1 MTPDDLAAELLA
13 ATLDADPLAGS
24 LYGFPGYDER
34 LPDFSSAAE
43 QAQSERLAALA
54 TRAGQ
59 FDERGLAEVQLQTL
73 DFVHRM
79 AENMAGAATVPL
91 VEFTICDTFVDPVD
105 SVLTLM
111 PKLALDTTERQDG
124 YVARLRGIPE
134 MLATVAQ
141 RHRDGTAAGRAA
153 VRRLVES
160 AITKIDLL
168 AADKSVG
175 GIAFTE
181 HDDSAFVDRVATEID
196 AQVRPALSSYRKS
209 LQADVLPAARDDE
222 HPGICYLP
230 DGDAMYAKLVQLHT
244 STRHSPAELHAMG
257 LEIVDQVSEEFREA
271 GSNLWGT
278 TDLSEIFE
286 RLTSDLAL
294 RYENREEMLE
304 HARRVVAAAEA
315 EAPKWFGVVP
325 REACVVEPVPE
336 TEEAGM
342 AAAYYL
348 VGAIDGSR
356 KGTYFLNTSKPEE
369 RHRYAAEDVAFHE
382 AVPGHH
388 FQLTIALE
396 DTDLAPARRVLF
408 DTASAEGWGLYSER
422 LADEMGLYSDEL
434 SRMGLFSADA
444 WRAGR
449 LVVDTGLHAMGWTRA
464 QAVDWLVA
472 HTPMPRIEMESEVD
486 RYISFPGQALAYMT
500 GRLEIVRLRSEASER
515 LGDRFDLRTFHD
527 VILKAGSL
535 PLPALANTVERWVA
549 RSVA

>member
-43 QAQSERLAALA
+43 QAQCERLTAL
-54 TRAGQ
+54 TKQTGQ
-59 FDERGLAEVQLQTL
+59 IDEDGLTEVQLQTL
-73 DFVHRM
+73 DFVRRM

-141 RHRDGTAAGRAA
+141 RHRDGTAADRTA

-160 AITKIDLL
+160 AMTKIELL
-168 AADKSVG
+168 VSDETVG
-175 GIAFTE
+175 GMAFAD
-181 HDDSAFVDRVATEID
+181 HSDAAFVDGVATEINE
-196 AQVRPALSSYRKS
+196 QVRPALSSYRKS
-209 LQADVLPAARDDE
+209 LETDVLPAARDDE

-244 STRHSPAELHAMG
+244 STRHSPEELHAMG
-257 LEIVDQVSEEFREA
+257 LEIVDQVSEEFREV

-278 TDLSEIFE
+278 TDLGEIFE
-286 RLTSDLAL
+286 RLTSDLTL
-294 RYENREEMLE
+294 RYRSREEMLE

-325 REACVVEPVPE
+325 REACIVEPVPE

-396 DTDLAPARRVLF
+396 DTELAPARRVLF

-422 LADEMGLYSDEL
+422 LADEMGLYTDEL

-486 RYISFPGQALAYMT
+486 RYISYPGQALAYMT
-500 GRLEIVRLRSEASER
+500 GRLEIVRLRREASER

-527 VILKAGSL
+527 VVLKAGSL

-549 RSVA
+549 RSSA

>member
-34 LPDFSSAAE
+34 LPDFSSAAA
-43 QAQSERLAALA
+43 QAQSERLTAL
-54 TRAGQ
+54 TKQAGQ
-59 FDERGLAEVQLQTL
+59 FDEGGLAEVQLQTL
-73 DFVHRM
+73 DFVRRM

-111 PKLALDTTERQDG
+111 PKLALDTSERRDG
-124 YVARLRGIPE
+124 YLTRLRGIPE

-141 RHRDGTAAGRAA
+141 RHRDGTAANRTA

-160 AITKIDLL
+160 AMTKIELL
-168 AADKSVG
+168 ASDETVG
-175 GIAFTE
+175 GMAFAD
-181 HDDSAFVDRVATEID
+181 HGDAAFVDRVATEINE
-196 AQVRPALSSYRKS
+196 QVRPALSSYRKS
-209 LQADVLPAARDDE
+209 LEADVLPAARDDE

-230 DGDAMYAKLVQLHT
+230 DGDAMYAKLIQLHT
-244 STRHSPAELHAMG
+244 STRHSPEELHAMG
-257 LEIVDQVSEEFREA
+257 LEIVDQVSEEFREV

-278 TDLSEIFE
+278 TDLGEIFE

-294 RYENREEMLE
+294 RYQSREEMLE

-396 DTDLAPARRVLF
+396 DTELAPARRVLF

-422 LADEMGLYSDEL
+422 LADEMGLYTDDL

-486 RYISFPGQALAYMT
+486 RYISYPGQALAYMT
-500 GRLEIVRLRSEASER
+500 GRLEIVRLRREASER
-515 LGDRFDLRTFHD
+515 LGERFDLRTFHD
-527 VILKAGSL
+527 VVLKAGSL

-549 RSVA
+549 RSSA